1 MAAPHSTNGERME
14 RGIQLFRVAGIRI
27 VIDYSWFA
35 IFLLVLFSLS
45 VGYFPQEHPDESG
58 VTYWIAG
65 LAATL
70 LFFLSILLHELAH
83 SLMAIR
89 SGISI
94 PSITLFVF
102 GGVSKLSEEA
112 KDPGTELKIAI
123 VGPLTS
129 FFLALLFWAMSR
141 LVEPVA
147 LPLVVSTLD
156 YLALINGALGVFN
169 LIPGFPLDGGRVL
182 RAIWWRRTGSLQA
195 ATRLVSDLGKG
206 FALALMLLGAVQ
218 IFFHNLLGGAW
229 LLFIG
234 MFLRG
239 VAERG
244 YQDMMLRGA
253 LEGVQVSDVMVR
265 DVVTVS
271 PRTSL
276 RDLVNDYFLRYG
288 YHGFPVLEQN
298 RAVGLVSISS
308 LAGVREEELA
318 EKTVAAVMTPL
329 DDSRIIAADAP
340 LIEALTRMAPSG
352 VGRLVVM
359 VGQNMVGLITRTG
372 LARLVEIRRQL
383 NR

>member
-1 MAAPHSTNGERME
+1 ME

>member
-1 MAAPHSTNGERME
+1 ME

-45 VGYFPQEHPDESG
+45 VGYFPREHPDESG

-129 FFLALLFWAMSR
+129 FFLALVFWAIAR

-156 YLALINGALGVFN
+156 YLALINAALGVFN

-218 IFFHNLLGGAW
+218 IFSHNLLGGAW

-244 YQDMMLRGA
+244 YEDTMLRGA
-253 LEGVQVSDVMVR
+253 LEGVRVSDVMVR
-265 DVVTVS
+265 DVVIVS
-271 PRTSL
+271 SRTSL

-288 YHGFPVLEQN
+288 YHGFPVLEEN
-298 RAVGLVSISS
+298 RPVGLVSISS
-308 LAGVREEELA
+308 LAGLREEELA

-359 VGQNMVGLITRTG
+359 EGKDMVGLITRTG